1 VEAKKIRLETAVD
14 GTLQQVRIDS
24 ERILQVLRNFL
35 GNAVKFTPNGG
46 LVRIVAKP
54 ANGKLEVSVKD
65 SGPGIPAGN
74 LTSIFEKFNQGNR
87 QTPYARQGTGL
98 GLAIAKT
105 IITSHGGKIWAESEP
120 GNGSTFIFV
129 LPC

>member
-1 VEAKKIRLETAVD
+1 
-14 GTLQQVRIDS
+14 
-24 ERILQVLRNFL
+24 
-35 GNAVKFTPNGG
+35 VKFTPNGG
-46 LVRIVAKP
+46 VVRIAAKW
-54 ANGKLEVSVKD
+54 ADGKLEISVKD
-65 SGPGIPAGN
+65 SGPGIPPEN

>member
-1 VEAKKIRLETAVD
+1 
-14 GTLQQVRIDS
+14 
-24 ERILQVLRNFL
+24 
-35 GNAVKFTPNGG
+35 
-46 LVRIVAKP
+46 
-54 ANGKLEVSVKD
+54 VKD
-65 SGPGIPAGN
+65 SGPGIPGEN